1 MSFAETLFLRKNPE
15 LPAPLIT
22 VPGGAIVVTGRRR
35 QDVTRASSQ
44 VVSVLDSASIARTGE
59 GDIAGAVKLA
69 AEVQA
74 VVLAKRL
81 RPAVRTHYMRTAFQ
95 KDGDATVRCSLDT
108 ELCMALEP
116 CEHYEW
122 KRSAPLSSASQL
134 TLFPHAVLE
143 VKLQLAS
150 GAAHAHPLSEPPRH
164 ALCARRPPCLC
175 LASTG

>member
-1 MSFAETLFLRKNPE
+1 MTNFK
-15 LPAPLIT
+15 
-22 VPGGAIVVTGRRR
+22 
-35 QDVTRASSQ
+35 
-44 VVSVLDSASIARTGE
+44 

-95 KDGDATVRCSLDT
+95 KDGDAMVRCSLDT

-150 GAAHAHPLSEPPRH
+150 GAAMPSWVDELLRSG
-164 ALCARRPPCLC
+164 CLRDVPKF
-175 LASTG
+175 